1 MRLFRPAHGEWG
13 LTMVAILI
21 TGAGSGIGR
30 AVAERAVGRGDRTIA
45 AVFSQAEAD
54 GLAPKENLHVVRID
68 VASSASVEAAFADA
82 DAWLGD
88 TKLDVV
94 VNCAGYCPL
103 GALEVLDPQV
113 LLDTLNVNA
122 VGSARVLRAALPRLR
137 GHGGRIALVASLWGK
152 VAGPMLSAYCA
163 SKFAIEAIVD
173 TTRRETHGQDV
184 AIVLIEPGV
193 VRTPLVDAQVGEAA
207 RVANT
212 LPPGYAGVYG
222 DLYRKYHGLIARNA
236 GGGVSADQC
245 AAQIEAAVFAR
256 KPPTRVKVG
265 ADSKAVTTL
274 AWLLPDRALDWVFR
288 KMMK

>member
-1 MRLFRPAHGEWG
+1 
-13 LTMVAILI
+13 MVAMLI

-30 AVAERAVGRGDRTIA
+30 AMVERAVARGDRTIA
-45 AVFSQAEAD
+45 AVFSQSEAESL
-54 GLAPKENLHVVRID
+54 LAAANLHVVRID
-68 VASSASVEAAFADA
+68 VSASESVEAAFADA
-82 DAWLGD
+82 DRWLNG
-88 TKLDVV
+88 TPINVV

-173 TTRRETHGQDV
+173 TTRRETHDQDV
-184 AIVLIEPGV
+184 SIVLIEPGV
-193 VRTPLVDAQVGEAA
+193 VRTPLVESQVAETAHSA
-207 RVANT
+207 DT
-212 LPPGYAGVYG
+212 LPTEFAAAYG
-222 DLYRKYHGLIARNA
+222 ELYRKYHRLVAGNA
-236 GGGVSADQC
+236 GGGVSADEC
-245 AAQIEAAVFAR
+245 ARQIEKAVFAR

-265 ADSKAVTTL
+265 TDSKAVVAL
-274 AWLLPDRALDWVFR
+274 GWLLPDRALDWVFR